1 MKFQA
6 LCKTA
11 GLMVGTMAI
20 AGLTTSCNHMMHNQV
35 ATNPP
40 ASPAATPMGQM
51 DHSQVSG
58 GMSHSGM
65 ELGVADA
72 DYDLR
77 FIDGM
82 MPHHEGALTMAQAV
96 LQNSQRPALKKLAE
110 AIISG
115 QTQEIATMQQWR
127 KTWYP
132 KQSATPM
139 AWHSAMQ
146 HMMPMAPEQL
156 KAMRM
161 DVDLGKA
168 DADFDRRF
176 LEAMI
181 PHHEGAVVMAQ
192 DALAKSKRPE
202 IQKMAKDIIASQQGE
217 IDQMQQW
224 RKDWYG
230 K

>member
-1 MKFQA
+1 MKFRTFR
-6 LCKTA
+6 KTM
-11 GLMVGTMAI
+11 GLMLGTIVI
-20 AGLTTSCNHMMHNQV
+20 AGLTTSCNHMMSNRS
-35 ATNPP
+35 ATNAPATS
-40 ASPAATPMGQM
+40 ASPMSQM
-51 DHSQVSG
+51 DHGPMSG
-58 GMSHSGM
+58 GMSHAGM
-65 ELGVADA
+65 ELGTADA

-82 MPHHEGALTMAQAV
+82 MPHHAGALTMAQSV
-96 LQNSQRPALKKLAE
+96 LQNSQRPELKKLAN

-139 AWHSAMQ
+139 AWHSGMQ
-146 HMMPMAPEQL
+146 HMMPMAPEQI

-161 DVDLGKA
+161 DMDLGKA

-202 IQKMAKDIIASQQGE
+202 VQKMAKDIIASQQAE
-217 IDQMQQW
+217 IDQMKQW